1 MCQFELQFSRV
12 LENINRLNHITMLNF
27 LYIIN
32 ILEKKTI
39 GTIFVL
45 MVNNVWLDESLPVK
59 YARHLEL

>member
-59 YARHLEL
+59 NARHLEL